1 MVQKNFLLIALRYL
15 RTNQKDASINSMI
28 KICFSG
34 ISIATCALA
43 LVVCIMEG
51 FEHATHQKMQS
62 IYPDLILDTRGNEI
76 DIEALRPIL
85 QEEQYHIEQISEQRL
100 GQALLYNHKYAS
112 PIVIYLRGIEPK
124 HEEAVTA
131 LSLKTILPLRNNK
144 LSDIIYDNQIFI
156 GKKLAQQLD
165 LNIQDEAK
173 LLYSN
178 DEPEQLTITF
188 QQAPIIVGGIF
199 KTGIDDFDS
208 NLVFCSAKLFDS
220 LFPDQGITQVYIKLA
235 DKKQEQKTCSL
246 LKKRINVDV
255 YSWKNLYPALVSALK
270 LEKYAMFFILL
281 LIVLI
286 ASMNVIS
293 LIFMY
298 VTQKK
303 KEIALLICFGMPL
316 YKIKRIFIF
325 ISLYISFFATS
336 VGLALAYLIGLFL
349 RTYPIITLP
358 DDAYITTHLP
368 IKLDPVIFC
377 VIFISSLLLS
387 FFASLIS
394 TKKLNKIDI
403 AQTLKSE

>member
-1 MVQKNFLLIALRYL
+1 MIQKNFLLIALRYL
-15 RTNQKDASINSMI
+15 RTNQKDASISSMI
-28 KICFSG
+28 KICFLG
-34 ISIATCALA
+34 IFIATCALA

-62 IYPDLILDTRGNEI
+62 IYPDLILDARGNEI

-85 QEEQYHIEQISEQRL
+85 QEEQYHIAQISEQRL
-100 GQALLYNHKYAS
+100 GQALLYNNEYAS
-112 PIVIYLRGIEPK
+112 PTVIYLRGIEPN
-124 HEEAVTA
+124 HEEAVTS
-131 LSLKTILPLRNNK
+131 LSLKTVLPQKNNS
-144 LSDIIYDNQIFI
+144 LQNMIHDNKIFI
-156 GKKLAQQLD
+156 GKKLSQQLH
-165 LNIQDEAK
+165 LNVQNEAK

-188 QQAPIIVGGIF
+188 QQTPITVGGIF

-220 LFPDQGITQVYIKLA
+220 LFPDQGISQVYIKLT
-235 DKKQEQKTCSL
+235 DKKHGQLTCQLLQKRL
-246 LKKRINVDV
+246 NVAV

-303 KEIALLICFGMPL
+303 KEIALLISFGMPL
-316 YKIKRIFIF
+316 YKIRRIFIF
-325 ISLYISFFATS
+325 ISLYISFFATTT
-336 VGLALAYLIGLFL
+336 GLALAYCVGLL
-349 RTYPIITLP
+349 VQTYPIITLP
-358 DDAYITTHLP
+358 DEAYITTHLP
-368 IKLDPVIFC
+368 IRLDPAIFC
-377 VIFISSLLLS
+377 VIFISGFSLFNSSDSVICLY
-387 FFASLIS
+387 
-394 TKKLNKIDI
+394 
-403 AQTLKSE
+403 